1 MSAVD
6 YWFASRLNDRFL
18 FAIGFTNSEIRR
30 ERIREKIL
38 ELGLADERLGNRA
51 GQDETW
57 RQAFE
62 RIYQHNLETG
72 ESCNA

>member
-1 MSAVD
+1 MPVSD
-6 YWFASRLNDRFL
+6 YWFASRLNERYLFL
-18 FAIGFTNSEIRR
+18 GTTTAEVRR

-38 ELGLADERLGNRA
+38 ELELADERLGNRN

-62 RIYQHNLETG
+62 RIYQDNLETG